1 MGDGEKA
8 SELRAKLASQG
19 EDAEQKEAAKAR
31 PRWQQERDLENKIKR
46 KTQQRNNAQRN
57 VHAAELVE
65 MQEKNNQEQERMQSL
80 EREIAELQSQV
91 RNLRAGPPK
100 GDPFTAAKE
109 HLERAAAAMEQERPG
124 WSAEHGVESCIGG
137 RREGGHGSAGRAK
150 ASRGELAG
158 GRTHDAAPANG
169 GKVGGRRQRS

>member
-57 VHAAELVE
+57 VQWYAAELE
-65 MQEKNNQEQERMQSL
+65 KMQEKNNQEQERMQS
-80 EREIAELQSQV
+80 
-91 RNLRAGPPK
+91 
-100 GDPFTAAKE
+100 
-109 HLERAAAAMEQERPG
+109 
-124 WSAEHGVESCIGG
+124 
-137 RREGGHGSAGRAK
+137 
-150 ASRGELAG
+150 
-158 GRTHDAAPANG
+158 
-169 GKVGGRRQRS
+169 